1 MEKQRNMDE
10 QNWKA
15 QMDAVH
21 DVLDTKV
28 NEKPFEDLK
37 HCVASLTKG
46 VGKCT
51 GGWLGG
57 GVPSRNLTAAVW
69 GRPPPSHCSPGAAA
83 AGAPPL
89 RPPPPGR
96 VYPPLCSCCY
106 RGGGSQYL
114 PDLRGFEDLQDLGDL
129 E

>member
-1 MEKQRNMDE
+1 MEKQRNQDE

-46 VGKCT
+46 VVKFAQ
-51 GGWLGG
+51 
-57 GVPSRNLTAAVW
+57 VQ
-69 GRPPPSHCSPGAAA
+69 
-83 AGAPPL
+83 
-89 RPPPPGR
+89 
-96 VYPPLCSCCY
+96 
-106 RGGGSQYL
+106 RGGARRVRRRQEQLTGS
-114 PDLRGFEDLQDLGDL
+114 LRRT
-129 E
+129 